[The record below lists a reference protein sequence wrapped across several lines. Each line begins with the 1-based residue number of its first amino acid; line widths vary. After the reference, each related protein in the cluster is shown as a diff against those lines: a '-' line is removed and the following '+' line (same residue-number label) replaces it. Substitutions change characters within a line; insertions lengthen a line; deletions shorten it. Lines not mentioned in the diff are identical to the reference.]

1 MNHELLTRLWAL
13 TLIASAG
20 VLLVLCIRPLLRRA
34 AGAGL
39 TYASWLLVPLVLLAS
54 AVPQPVQLALSVAT
68 APVHWVLTNASP
80 LPELPPDRANLWTML
95 WLVGVLIAALT
106 FSWQQFRFQQRLGR
120 LHSLGDGVRH
130 LASGSFSGPLLV
142 GLLRPRIVLPED
154 FFTRYD
160 AREQELILAH
170 EAVHL
175 RRHDSAANLLTALLQ
190 TVFWF
195 NPLLHFAARRV
206 RLDQELACDA
216 AVLAQHPNSRS
227 AYAGAIFK
235 AALIESSAPLACHWQ
250 SRHPL
255 KERILELTRTPP
267 ARARRL
273 AARALLSVLALGAG
287 YTAWA
292 TSDSVSP
299 ALPRPVQAVAES
311 VAAAVLPVPTAAN
324 STASEAPVAPSPTST
339 PKPAKLLPVRSDGAQ
354 APARPPADQIADA
367 TAAAPPVATPSAT
380 ATVNATNVPA
390 QAAGRYKLEFDIT
403 TFTQVNEASRPSTGN
418 AALPIRSGERTQI
431 NFKIGDGWGARCAL
445 DLMPTTQPDEMV
457 LLELSLDCG
466 GQTSSPRILTQLGK
480 KATIRVG
487 DAAKYI
493 QVDMLVTQ

>member
-1 MNHELLTRLWAL
+1 M
-13 TLIASAG
+13 
-20 VLLVLCIRPLLRRA
+20 
-34 AGAGL
+34 
-39 TYASWLLVPLVLLAS
+39 
-54 AVPQPVQLALSVAT
+54 
-68 APVHWVLTNASP
+68 
-80 LPELPPDRANLWTML
+80 
-95 WLVGVLIAALT
+95 
-106 FSWQQFRFQQRLGR
+106 
-120 LHSLGDGVRH
+120 RH
-130 LASGSFSGPLLV
+130 LACGSFSGPLLI
-142 GLLRPRIVLPED
+142 GLLRPKIVLPVD

-175 RRHDSAANLLTALLQ
+175 RRHDSAVNLLTALFQ
-190 TVFWF
+190 VMFWF

-216 AVLAQHPNSRS
+216 AVMAQHPGSRS
-227 AYAGAIFK
+227 AYAGAILK
-235 AALIESSAPLACHWQ
+235 AALVESSAPLACHWQ

-273 AARALLSVLALGAG
+273 AARALLSALALGAC

-292 TSDSVSP
+292 TSDRAPP
-299 ALPRPVQAVAES
+299 AIPLPVQAVAES
-311 VAAAVLPVPTAAN
+311 VAEAVLPVPATAN
-324 STASEAPVAPSPTST
+324 STASEARVTPSPAST

-367 TAAAPPVATPSAT
+367 TAAAPPVAAPSAT

-431 NFKIGDGWGARCAL
+431 NFKIGEGWGARCAL
-445 DLMPTTQPDEMV
+445 DLMPTTQPGEMV

-466 GQTSSPRILTQLGK
+466 GQTSSPRLLTQIGK
-480 KATIRVG
+480 KASIRVG
-487 DAAKYI
+487 DATKYI